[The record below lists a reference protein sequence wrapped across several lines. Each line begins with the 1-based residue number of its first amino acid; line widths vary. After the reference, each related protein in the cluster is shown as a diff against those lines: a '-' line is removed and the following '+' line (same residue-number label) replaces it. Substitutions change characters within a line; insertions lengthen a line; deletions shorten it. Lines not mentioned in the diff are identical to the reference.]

1 VRRIISAAIAV
12 FLFGAFEAPVAA
24 QSASPTYLFLL
35 EGKGVPTGTIHGFSV
50 NPSTGALSEVPGS
63 PFSAGLG
70 PAQIIVDPTNR
81 FLYVTNQN
89 SNDITGFSID
99 AGTGSLT
106 LLPGSPFFIGA
117 EPVTMGVDPTGRFL
131 YVFAEMIIFGASQEV
146 LFEYSMDSVS
156 GALTPT
162 TSSPVTWEPGPGIL
176 VTSIVFN
183 ATGNVAYLG
192 QSTNNGRQGPILICS
207 VDFTT
212 GALTQVASAQPTSI
226 EADELSMTPGGF
238 FFFSTSRPN
247 DEVDAFTISATGQL
261 SEISGSPYA
270 VGNVPAAILVHPS
283 GNFLYVVN
291 ENQAYQANPNPSQYL
306 GSVSAFGIGGSTG
319 ALTPVA
325 GSPFS
330 VGINAASIG
339 VDPTGTFTYVAS
351 TNYVTGTYQGS
362 AQIQGFSI
370 DSSTGVLSPFAS
382 PAWTDSAQ
390 STGSQ
395 LVVDGGARAVPN
407 PAPMISSLTPSSA
420 LAAGPA
426 FTLQINGT
434 NFVPASR
441 VYFAGQLRSTTFVSS
456 TQLNASILAG
466 DISNEG
472 VAVVFVFNPL
482 PGGGASIS
490 VEFTVASPAPT
501 ITSLSPTSIVA
512 GTVVG
517 GVSVIGSNFITSSI
531 VNFNGAPLPTVL
543 ASPTVLRGQIPGSDI
558 ASVGTATI
566 TVTNP
571 SNGGVGGGT
580 SNALTLNIVA
590 PPPKFAVTSIAP
602 TTAQAGGSAF
612 TLTVNGSAFVAPASG
627 PPASPGS
634 VISFGLVNE
643 PTTFVSSTQLTAA
656 IPASAIA
663 ISGNPYVIVTNP
675 DGTTSTALTFAVNN
689 PVPGGGAVSPP
700 GLPVG
705 SNALTLNVAGT
716 GFLPDSVVYV
726 NGNHRPTKYVSP
738 TLLQVT
744 LSSSDLAQGGTLNI
758 TVVNPSPGGGT
769 SPAIHFA
776 VEEDSLSLT
785 SPSTSITAGQTATF
799 TLSFSSSSGAISN
812 PVDLTL
818 TSITPH
824 LVGAAASFKPAT
836 IPPGVSPEAVVL
848 SIRTQP
854 RTSASAIRP
863 LHGPPAG
870 WPRIWLLLLAAVAAG
885 IWFRELRGR
894 VSLLAPQV
902 LLAVALC
909 AFASLMACAGG
920 PGTSST
926 SHSNPPTGT
935 QPGTYTI
942 VVTATSAGVAHNIP
956 VTLTVM

>member
-1 VRRIISAAIAV
+1 MPRIIAAAFAV
-12 FLFGAFEAPVAA
+12 FLFGAFRGSVAA
-24 QSASPTYLFLL
+24 QSTSPTYLFLL

-70 PAQIIVDPTNR
+70 PAQIVVDPTNR

-117 EPVTMGVDPTGRFL
+117 EPVTLGVDPTGRFL

-183 ATGNVAYLG
+183 AAGNMAYLG
-192 QSTNNGRQGPILICS
+192 QSTSNARQGPILICS

-226 EADELSMTPGGF
+226 EADELSMTPAGN

-247 DEVDAFTISATGQL
+247 DEVDAFTIGAAGQL
-261 SEISGSPYA
+261 SEVSGSPYT

-306 GSVSAFGIGGSTG
+306 GSVSAFNIGPGTG
-319 ALTPVA
+319 VLTPVA

-339 VDPTGTFTYVAS
+339 VDPTGSFAYVAS
-351 TNYVTGTYQGS
+351 TNYVAGTYKGS

-370 DSSTGVLSPFAS
+370 DSSTGVLSPFAL

-407 PAPMISSLTPSSA
+407 PVPMISSLTPSSA

-426 FTLQINGT
+426 FTLQINGA

-441 VYFAGQLRSTTFVSS
+441 VYFAGQLRGTTFVSS

-472 VAVVFVFNPL
+472 TAVVFVFNPL
-482 PGGGASIS
+482 PGGGASTS
-490 VEFTVASPAPT
+490 AGFTVASPAPT

-517 GVSVIGSNFITSSI
+517 GVSVIGSNFETSSI
-531 VNFNGAPLPTVL
+531 VNFNGTPLTTSL
-543 ASPTVLRGQIPGSDI
+543 ASPIVLRAQIPGSYI

-580 SNALTLNIVA
+580 SNALTLSIV
-590 PPPKFAVTSIAP
+590 PPPAKFAVTSIAP
-602 TTAQAGGSAF
+602 TTAQAGGPAF
-612 TLTVNGSAFVAPASG
+612 TLTVNGSAFIAPSSSS
-627 PPASPGS
+627 PASPGS

-643 PTTFVSSTQLTAA
+643 PTTFVSSTQLTTQV
-656 IPASAIA
+656 PASAVA

-675 DGTTSTALTFAVNN
+675 DGTTSTPITFTVSPAVGSVN
-689 PVPGGGAVSPP
+689 PP
-700 GLPVG
+700 GLPAG
-705 SNALTLNVAGT
+705 SSALTLNVT
-716 GFLPDSVVYV
+716 GSGFESNSIVLV
-726 NGNHRPTKYVSP
+726 NGSPRPTTYVSA

-744 LSSSDLAQGGTLNI
+744 LLPSDIAQGGTLNI
-758 TVVNPSPGGGT
+758 TVLNPPAGGGV
-769 SPAIHFA
+769 SPAVNFM

-785 SPSTSITAGQTATF
+785 SPSASITAGQTATL
-799 TLSFSSSSGAISN
+799 TLSFLSSSGAISN
-812 PVDLTL
+812 PVDWKL

-824 LVGAAASFKPAT
+824 IVGAATWFKPAT
-836 IPPGVSPEAVVL
+836 MLPGASPEEVVL
-848 SIRTQP
+848 SIRTQA
-854 RTSASAIRP
+854 RTSASAIR
-863 LHGPPAG
+863 LPPWFPVE
-870 WPRIWLLLLAAVAAG
+870 WPRTSLLLLAALSAG
-885 IWFRELRGR
+885 CWLRGLRGR
-894 VSLLAPQV
+894 VSPLAPQFLMALV
-902 LLAVALC
+902 LC
-909 AFASLMACAGG
+909 ALASLMACGG
-920 PGTSST
+920 SGASST
-926 SHSNPPTGT
+926 PHSNPPTGT

-942 VVTATSAGVAHNIP
+942 VVTATSAGVTHSIP